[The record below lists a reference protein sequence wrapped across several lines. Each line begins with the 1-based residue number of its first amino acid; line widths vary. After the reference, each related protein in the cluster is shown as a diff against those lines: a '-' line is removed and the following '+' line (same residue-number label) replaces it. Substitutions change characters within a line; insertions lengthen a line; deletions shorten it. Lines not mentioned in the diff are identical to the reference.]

1 MRLSQIAQGTAMPK
15 RRIAV
20 IACGVLQ
27 WDIERLRARLRG
39 IEPVVRVLPGQL
51 HNDPHQLREL
61 LQAQIDELDA
71 DESLRG
77 IALAYGLCGRG
88 TIRLQARRLP
98 LVLPRA
104 QDCIGILLGSHG
116 RHMEQ
121 FGRHPGTRYLSQG
134 WYDSNHSKRA
144 TERYHTARNDSL
156 YGPSYQD
163 LEQRYGPDNARFIAE
178 FRESW
183 KRNYRRSAY
192 IRFEGESDCGPAP
205 EASRALACELGWE
218 HEILAGDDTLLFAM
232 LNGDWS
238 DPRLLVI
245 PPGHKTASAPGEAVF
260 GFTLG
265 VDSHIEEVL
274 ARFASSGQQE
284 APTRS
289 GIGLGID
296 TGGTYTDAVIY
307 DFAGGKVL
315 AQAKAPT
322 VHEDLVVGIRAA
334 LAALPG
340 EPLRQVSRVG
350 LSTTLATNA
359 FVESKGRPV
368 GLLLLSGFEVDL
380 ERLPFRFV
388 RHLRGIM
395 TIDGSETEA
404 VDEAQVRLCAREAK
418 AAGCEAIAI
427 SGFASVINP
436 AHEQTVARIAFEET
450 GLHAVCGHELTSEL
464 NFLER
469 ANTAGMNARL
479 VPLIEALID
488 AVTAALADHGLCAVR
503 IMLVKGDGSQLL
515 ADVARQVPVETVLS
529 GPAASV
535 VGAARIFAAT
545 DAVVADMGGTTLD
558 VAMLRHG
565 LPELSDTGAR
575 IGEFRTSVRAMA
587 VQTIGL
593 GGDSEIDLSEWP
605 AVRIGPR
612 RVIPV
617 CRLAETQPR
626 CAAQLPELLREV
638 VSRVRNATDLVALA
652 PGASPGEDR
661 VLRQVAEGPVLLAA
675 LAYRLNRPSPD
686 YLPWH
691 ALESRGLLR
700 RYGFTLTDV
709 LHLQGTFTAFDGY
722 LSGRVL
728 DHWCVLLE
736 VTREEIIDRILH
748 EFRRMVI
755 DTVLQVAL
763 PPGSPWTADSGLRRW
778 LTARMADREPGRDAS
793 ICPRLRVPLVGVGAP
808 VGALF
813 PELAAHL
820 DTRVIVGDLSPVAN
834 AVGAIAGDVM
844 LREVAAVRVR
854 DDGVFVCSW
863 RGGSARAADLGQAL
877 DSCTQ
882 ALTAILRSQAEANRI
897 PFAEPAFSLV
907 RHEANT
913 RDGSLFLG
921 VTLRGEL
928 RG

>member
-1 MRLSQIAQGTAMPK
+1 
-15 RRIAV
+15 
-20 IACGVLQ
+20 
-27 WDIERLRARLRG
+27 
-39 IEPVVRVLPGQL
+39 
-51 HNDPHQLREL
+51 LREL

-71 DESLRG
+71 DEGLRG
-77 IALAYGLCGRG
+77 IALAYGICGRG

-121 FGRHPGTRYLSQG
+121 FSRHPGTRYLSQG
-134 WYDSNHSKRA
+134 WYDSSTTQRDTA
-144 TERYHTARNDSL
+144 RYHTARNDSL
-156 YGPSYQD
+156 YGPTYED
-163 LEQRYGPDNARFIAE
+163 LERRYGRDNARFIAE

-192 IRFEGESDCGPAP
+192 IRFDGESDDGPALD
-205 EASRALACELGWE
+205 ASRALASELGWE
-218 HEILAGDDTLLFAM
+218 HEMLPGDDTLLFAM

-274 ARFASSGQQE
+274 ARFASSGQRE
-284 APTRS
+284 APARS

-296 TGGTYTDAVIY
+296 TGGTYTDGVVY
-307 DFAGGKVL
+307 DFASGTVL

-334 LAALPG
+334 LALLPR
-340 EPLRQVSRVG
+340 EHLQRVSRVG

-368 GLLLLSGFEVDL
+368 GLFLLSGFGVDS

-388 RHLRGIM
+388 RHLRGVM
-395 TIDGSETEA
+395 TIEGTETQP
-404 VDEAQVRLCAREAK
+404 VDEEQVRLCAREAK

-436 AHEQTVARIAFEET
+436 AHEQAVARLAFAET

-479 VPLIEALID
+479 VPLIESLID
-488 AVTAALADHGLCAVR
+488 AVTVALADYGLNGVR

-515 ADVARQVPVETVLS
+515 AGVARQVPVETVLS

-535 VGAARIFAAT
+535 VGAARIFGAT

-558 VAMLRHG
+558 VAVLRHG

-575 IGEFRTSVRAMA
+575 IGEFQTSVRAMA

-612 RVIPV
+612 RIIPI
-617 CRLAETQPR
+617 CRLAETQPK
-626 CAAQLPELLREV
+626 CAGQLPDLLRDV

-652 PGASPGEDR
+652 PGVVPGDDR
-661 VLRQVAEGPVLLAA
+661 ILTQLADGPALLAA

-709 LHLQGTFTAFDGY
+709 LHLQGRFNAFDGY

-736 VTREEIIDRILH
+736 VTREEIVDRILH

-755 DTVLQVAL
+755 DTVLRVTL
-763 PPGSPWTADSGLRRW
+763 PPDSPWHADGDLRHW
-778 LTARMADREPGRDAS
+778 LTARMADREPASDAV
-793 ICPRLRVPLVGVGAP
+793 ICPQLRAPLVGVGAP

-813 PELAAHL
+813 PELAERL
-820 DTRVIVGDLSPVAN
+820 DTKVVVGDLSPVAN

-844 LREVAAVRVR
+844 LRETAAVRIR

-863 RGGSARAADLGQAL
+863 RGGSARAADLGEAL
-877 DSCTQ
+877 SCCTQ
-882 ALTAILRSQAEANRI
+882 ALTGILRREAEANRI
-897 PFAEPAFSLV
+897 PYAEPAFSLL
-907 RHEANT
+907 RQEATT
-913 RDGSLFLG
+913 RDGTLFLG

>member
-1 MRLSQIAQGTAMPK
+1 MAK
-15 RRIAV
+15 HRIAV

-27 WDIERLRARLRG
+27 WDIERLRPRLRG
-39 IEPVVRVLPGQL
+39 GEPVVRILPGQL
-51 HNDPHQLREL
+51 HNDPHQLRAL

-77 IALAYGLCGRG
+77 IVLAYGICGRG

-121 FGRHPGTRYLSQG
+121 FSRYPGTRYLSQG
-134 WYDSNHSKRA
+134 WYESSRSERNTA
-144 TERYHTARNDSL
+144 RYHTARNDSL
-156 YGPSYQD
+156 YGPTYED
-163 LEQRYGPDNARFIAE
+163 LEKRYGADNARFIAE

-192 IRFEGESDCGPAP
+192 IHFDGEHEQTPAA
-205 EASRALACELGWE
+205 EASRALAEELGWE
-218 HEILAGDDTLLFAM
+218 HETLPGDDTLLFAM

-238 DPRLLVI
+238 DPRLVVI

-274 ARFASSGQQE
+274 ARFASRGQRD
-284 APTRS
+284 APVRT

-296 TGGTYTDAVIY
+296 TGGTFTDGVIY
-307 DFAGGKVL
+307 DFSNGAVL
-315 AQAKAPT
+315 ATAKAPT

-334 LAALPG
+334 LARLPR
-340 EPLRQVSRVG
+340 ERLREVTRVG

-359 FVESKGRPV
+359 FVEGKGRPV
-368 GLLLLSGFEVDL
+368 GLLVLSGFEVDT

-388 RHLRGIM
+388 RHLRGVM
-395 TIDGSETEA
+395 TIEGTETEPIE
-404 VDEAQVRLCAREAK
+404 EAQVRLCAREAK
-418 AAGCEAIAI
+418 ADGCEAIAI

-436 AHEQTVARIAFEET
+436 AHEQAVARFAFDET

-488 AVTAALADHGLCAVR
+488 AVTAALAEYGLHDVR

-535 VGAARIFAAT
+535 VGAARIFGAR

-575 IGEFRTSVRAMA
+575 IGDLKTSVRAMA
-587 VQTIGL
+587 VRTIGL

-612 RVIPV
+612 RIIPI
-617 CRLAETQPR
+617 CRLAESQPR

-638 VSRVRNATDLVALA
+638 VSRVHHATDLVALA
-652 PGASPGEDR
+652 PGAVPGDDR
-661 VLRQVAEGPVLLAA
+661 ILSQLADGPVLLAA

-691 ALESRGLLR
+691 ALESRGQLR

-709 LHLQGTFTAFDGY
+709 LHLQGKFNAFDGY

-736 VTREEIIDRILH
+736 ATREEVIDRILH

-763 PPGSPWTADSGLRRW
+763 PQGAAWQADSDLRGW
-778 LTARMADREPGRDAS
+778 LTARMADREPVGDAR
-793 ICPRLRVPLVGVGAP
+793 ICPRLQVPLVGVGAP

-813 PELAAHL
+813 PELAERL
-820 DTRVIVGDLSPVAN
+820 NTTVTVGELSPVAN

-844 LREVAAVRVR
+844 LRELAAVRIR

-863 RGGSARAADLGQAL
+863 RGGSLRAAGLGE
-877 DSCTQ
+877 
-882 ALTAILRSQAEANRI
+882 ALTACTEALTGILRREAEANRI
-897 PFAEPAFSLV
+897 PFDEPSFSLV
-907 RHEANT
+907 RHEATT
-913 RDGSLFLG
+913 RDGALFLG
-921 VTLRGEL
+921 ITLRGEL